1 MKIMKLLA
9 SCAMVGALTA
19 VCASGAFAEVTGTI
33 TDIRYTAEDATAGT
47 SATVTFNI
55 DNYNV
60 AGGDYTVL
68 VLNKNV
74 DGSVISD
81 DIVQIDQLTNTTT
94 ATNKTMSVSLVLPDD
109 INNSEKKSA
118 DGTYYVRVGGAAV
131 STANPKGYI
140 STQFEV
146 AAPGAGNDVEVTV
159 DNTTADAFGT
169 TGSSAVIVT
178 ATSEIPTGKAVAY
191 DGTPMYYT
199 EYTVNGKTVVKYVA
213 LCANFDAEKIALVDG
228 ANTKIVYGNLV
239 NRSESTIDIEDI
251 NQMINIILDSSK
263 ADTVETKLIADV
275 TADGLMDIDDI
286 NQIINLVLNAN
297 YIPVAAQK

>member
-33 TDIRYTAEDATAGT
+33 TGISYTAEDATAGT

-131 STANPKGYI
+131 STSNPKGYI
-140 STQFEV
+140 STEFKVETSTGGDEGGEDPVVPETEAKMIGDFNADEDVNTNDMRLIAKCIAGTYEDFEEIDYY
-146 AAPGAGNDVEVTV
+146 AASY
-159 DNTTADAFGT
+159 AD
-169 TGSSAVIVT
+169 
-178 ATSEIPTGKAVAY
+178 
-191 DGTPMYYT
+191 D
-199 EYTVNGKTVVKYVA
+199 
-213 LCANFDAEKIALVDG
+213 
-228 ANTKIVYGNLV
+228 
-239 NRSESTIDIEDI
+239 DIELATNDMREI
-251 NQMINIILDSSK
+251 AAAIAGTGGERIYYY
-263 ADTVETKLIADV
+263 ADLYYDENEEAYLIYGELYD
-275 TADGLMDIDDI
+275 
-286 NQIINLVLNAN
+286 
-297 YIPVAAQK
+297 

>member
-33 TDIRYTAEDATAGT
+33 TDISYTAEDATAGT

-118 DGTYYVRVGGAAV
+118 DGTYYVRVGGAAP
-131 STANPKGYI
+131 TEDNANGYI
-140 STQFEV
+140 ATTFKVGEE
-146 AAPGAGNDVEVTV
+146 PAGRTKGDVVG
-159 DNTTADAFGT
+159 TTAGEINLDDIVAVKQISVSYGTWDADQL
-169 TGSSAVIVT
+169 
-178 ATSEIPTGKAVAY
+178 KA
-191 DGTPMYYT
+191 
-199 EYTVNGKTVVKYVA
+199 
-213 LCANFDAEKIALVDG
+213 
-228 ANTKIVYGNLV
+228 
-239 NRSESTIDIEDI
+239 
-251 NQMINIILDSSK
+251 
-263 ADTVETKLIADV
+263 ADV
-275 TADGLMDIDDI
+275 VGATEGEVNLDDVIAVMQKSVGMDVTFK
-286 NQIINLVLNAN
+286 N
-297 YIPVAAQK
+297 